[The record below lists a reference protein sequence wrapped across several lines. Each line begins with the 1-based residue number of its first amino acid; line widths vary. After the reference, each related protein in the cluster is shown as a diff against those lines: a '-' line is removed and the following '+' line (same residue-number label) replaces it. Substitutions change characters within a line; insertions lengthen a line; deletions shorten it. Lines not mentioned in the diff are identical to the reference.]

1 MRKYTAALNFSPGES
16 INPDNKSTVLNN
28 TKKKE
33 KYKRSVERERERER
47 ERKVKTQKA
56 RQIPEPATLRYTC
69 RKERRRERTYQNL
82 FANKIFA
89 TGKFLAL
96 PPFSTFIDSWPSQG
110 TLNSGIFKRPE
121 GDKAN
126 SPVPIVFANRSLVI
140 RIVRQI
146 ANSGPVECTGR
157 ITQPTK
163 CPGATRLY
171 YRSRKGYTLLFR
183 VYVSLSLSLSLSL
196 AHTHTVQ
203 SLLSSFHLSL
213 ARSIRDST
221 VYTTVVVY
229 QLATLLFNRFNMLV

>member
-1 MRKYTAALNFSPGES
+1 M
-16 INPDNKSTVLNN
+16 
-28 TKKKE
+28 
-33 KYKRSVERERERER
+33 
-47 ERKVKTQKA
+47 
-56 RQIPEPATLRYTC
+56 
-69 RKERRRERTYQNL
+69 
-82 FANKIFA
+82 
-89 TGKFLAL
+89 

-183 VYVSLSLSLSLSL
+183 AYVSLSLSLSLSL
-196 AHTHTVQ
+196 SHTHTHTPCNHF
-203 SLLSSFHLSL
+203 SLASTSRSL
-213 ARSIRDST
+213 ARSAIARFIQPWL
-221 VYTTVVVY
+221 YTSWLRYFSIVSICSSENI
-229 QLATLLFNRFNMLV
+229 LSC